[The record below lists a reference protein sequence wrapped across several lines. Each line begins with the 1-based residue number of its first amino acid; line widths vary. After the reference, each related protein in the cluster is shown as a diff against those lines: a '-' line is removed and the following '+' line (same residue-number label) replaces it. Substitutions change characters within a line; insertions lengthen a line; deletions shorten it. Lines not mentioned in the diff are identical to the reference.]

1 MEDFLKEYLART
13 PNSAKLYARAEKVMP
28 GGISHNPRYFAP
40 YPLYIKKTEGSKIWD
55 VDGNEYIDLW
65 MGHYS
70 HILGHK
76 PEAITK
82 VMPEILSLGTH
93 WGIVNEYQITFAED
107 ICRIVPCA
115 EKVRFGVSG
124 TEATMYAA
132 RLARA
137 YTGRNIIL
145 KVRGGWHGANND
157 LSVAVHAPMEVPES
171 SGLPPGVSDYIRTI
185 SFNDT
190 EGTIAA
196 IHRYASDLAGVLIEA
211 VGQYFIP
218 PVDGFLQAIQA
229 ELKKVGGLFIL
240 DEVITGGR
248 LSLRG
253 AQGRYSL
260 QPDLCT
266 MGKVLGGGMNL
277 GLVAGRK
284 EILDLASPTAGL
296 PKGKGVLIGGGT
308 FSCMIPSMI
317 AGRAMLRFLGE
328 HEKEVYPALEKKGQ
342 KVREGIEKAFQARG
356 IPARCLG
363 VGSLFTTCFPPSAD
377 TPVRNIED
385 VETKTDMAKREKE
398 FRLRMLNGGV
408 YTMYGGGALSMA
420 HTEEDMNRIIRAAE
434 EVAKEMSGG
443 KK

>member
-1 MEDFLKEYLART
+1 
-13 PNSAKLYARAEKVMP
+13 
-28 GGISHNPRYFAP
+28 
-40 YPLYIKKTEGSKIWD
+40 
-55 VDGNEYIDLW
+55 

-76 PEAITK
+76 PEVITK
-82 VMPEILSLGTH
+82 VMPEIISLGTH
-93 WGIVNEYQITFAED
+93 WGIVNEYQVTFAED
-107 ICRIVPCA
+107 LCRLVPCA
-115 EKVRFGVSG
+115 ERVRFGVSG
-124 TEATMYAA
+124 TEATMHAV
-132 RLARA
+132 RLARG
-137 YTGRNIIL
+137 YTGKNIVL
-145 KVRGGWHGANND
+145 KVKGGWHGSNND
-157 LSVAVHAPMEVPES
+157 LSIAVHAPMDTPES
-171 SGLPPGVSDYIRTI
+171 AGFTPGLTEYTRTI

-196 IHRYASDLAGVLIEA
+196 IHKYKSDLAGVLIEA

-218 PVDGFLQAIQA
+218 PADGFLQTIQA
-229 ELKKVGGLFIL
+229 ELKKVCGLFIL

-253 AQGRYSL
+253 AQGRYGL
-260 QPDLCT
+260 NPDLST

-284 EILDLASPTAGL
+284 EILDLASPTTGL

-317 AGRAMLRFLGE
+317 AGRTMLRYLE
-328 HEKEVYPALEKKGQ
+328 DHEREIYPALEKKGQ
-342 KVREGIEKAFQARG
+342 KVREGIEKAFRSQG
-356 IPARCLG
+356 IPVRCLG
-363 VGSLFTTCFPPSAD
+363 VGSLFTTCFPPSND
-377 TPVRNIED
+377 VSLHNIED
-385 VETKTDMAKREKE
+385 VETKTDLAKRDKE

-420 HTEEDMNRIIRAAE
+420 HTEEDMNRIILAAE
-434 EVAKEMSGG
+434 EVAKEMSRG

>member
-1 MEDFLKEYLART
+1 MGDYLREYKDRT
-13 PNSAKLYARAEKVMP
+13 PGSAGLYARASQIMA
-28 GGISHNPRYFAP
+28 GGVSHNFRYFAP

-76 PEAITK
+76 PEVITK
-82 VMPEILSLGTH
+82 VMPEIISLGTH
-93 WGIVNEYQITFAED
+93 WGIVSEYQVTFAED
-107 ICRIVPCA
+107 LCRIVPCA
-115 EKVRFGVSG
+115 EIVRFGVSG
-124 TEATMYAA
+124 TEATMHAV
-132 RLARA
+132 RLARG
-137 YTGRNIIL
+137 YTGKNIIL
-145 KVRGGWHGANND
+145 KVKGGWHGSNND
-157 LSVAVHAPMEVPES
+157 LSIAVHAPMDTPES
-171 SGLPPGVSDYIRTI
+171 AGLPPGLTEFTRTI

-196 IHRYASDLAGVLIEA
+196 IHKYKSDLAGVLMEA
-211 VGQYFIP
+211 AGQYFIP

-253 AQGRYSL
+253 AQGRFGL
-260 QPDLCT
+260 KPDLCT
-266 MGKVLGGGMNL
+266 LGKVLGGGMNL

-284 EILDLASPTAGL
+284 EILDLASPTTGL

-317 AGRAMLRFLGE
+317 AGRTMLRYLE
-328 HEKEVYPALEKKGQ
+328 DHEREIYPALEKKGQ
-342 KVREGIEKAFQARG
+342 KVREGIEKAFRSQG
-356 IPARCLG
+356 IPACCLG
-363 VGSLFTTCFPPSAD
+363 VGSLFTTCFPPSND
-377 TPVRNIED
+377 VPLHNIED
-385 VETKTDMAKREKE
+385 VETKTDLAKRDKE

-434 EVAKEMSGG
+434 GVAKEMSRG

>member
-1 MEDFLKEYLART
+1 MGDYLREYKDRT
-13 PNSAKLYARAEKVMP
+13 PGSAGLYARASQIMA
-28 GGISHNPRYFAP
+28 GGVSHNLRYFAP

-76 PEAITK
+76 PEVITK
-82 VMPEILSLGTH
+82 VMPEIISLGTH
-93 WGIVNEYQITFAED
+93 WGIVSEYQVTFAED
-107 ICRIVPCA
+107 LCRIVPCA
-115 EKVRFGVSG
+115 EIVRFGVSG
-124 TEATMYAA
+124 TEATMHAV
-132 RLARA
+132 RLARG
-137 YTGRNIIL
+137 YTGKNIIL
-145 KVRGGWHGANND
+145 KVKGGWHGSNND
-157 LSVAVHAPMEVPES
+157 LSIAVHAPMDTPES
-171 SGLPPGVSDYIRTI
+171 AGLPPGLTEFTRTI

-196 IHRYASDLAGVLIEA
+196 IHKYKSDLAGVLMEA
-211 VGQYFIP
+211 AGQYFIP

-253 AQGRYSL
+253 AQGRFGL
-260 QPDLCT
+260 KPDLCT
-266 MGKVLGGGMNL
+266 LGKVLGGGMNL

-284 EILDLASPTAGL
+284 EILDLASPTTGL

-317 AGRAMLRFLGE
+317 AGRTMLRYLE
-328 HEKEVYPALEKKGQ
+328 DHEREIYPALEKKGQ
-342 KVREGIEKAFQARG
+342 KVREGIEKAFRSQG
-356 IPARCLG
+356 IPACCLG
-363 VGSLFTTCFPPSAD
+363 VGSLFTTCFPPSND
-377 TPVRNIED
+377 VPLHNIED
-385 VETKTDMAKREKE
+385 VETKTDLAKRDKE

-434 EVAKEMSGG
+434 GVAKEMSRG

>member
-1 MEDFLKEYLART
+1 MEDYVKEYRDRT
-13 PNSAKLYARAEKVMP
+13 PGSAKLYARASEVMP

-40 YPLYIKKTEGSKIWD
+40 YPVYVKKTEGSKIWD

-76 PEAITK
+76 PEVFTT
-82 VMPEILSLGTH
+82 VMPEIMALGTH
-93 WGIVNEYQITFAED
+93 WGIVHEYQIAFAED
-107 ICRIVPCA
+107 LCRIVPCA

-124 TEATMYAA
+124 TEATMHAV

-137 YTGRNIIL
+137 HTGRNIIL
-145 KVRGGWHGANND
+145 KVKGGWHGSNND
-157 LSVAVHAPMEVPES
+157 LSIAIHAPMDAPES
-171 SGLPPGVSDYIRTI
+171 AGLPPGLTKYTQTI

-190 EGTIAA
+190 EGIIAS
-196 IHRYASDLAGVLIEA
+196 IHKYKSDLAGVLIEA

-218 PVDGFLQAIQA
+218 PVDGFLQAVQA

-248 LSLRG
+248 LSLGG
-253 AQGRYSL
+253 AQGRFSL
-260 QPDLCT
+260 MPDLCT
-266 MGKVLGGGMNL
+266 MGKVFGGGMNL

-296 PKGKGVLIGGGT
+296 PRGKGVLIGGGT

-317 AGRAMLRFLGE
+317 AGRTMLRYLEE
-328 HEKEVYPALEKKGQ
+328 HQKEIYPALEKKGQ
-342 KVREGIEKAFQARG
+342 KVREGIEKAFHSRA

-363 VGSLFTTCFPPSAD
+363 VGSLFTTCFPPSND
-377 TPVRNIED
+377 VPLFNIED
-385 VETKTDMAKREKE
+385 VETKTDMTRREKE
-398 FRLRMLNGGV
+398 FRLRMLNKGV

-434 EVAKEMSGG
+434 GVAQEMSGG
-443 KK
+443 RK